1 MYQKHLLYYICL
13 LYLDGRQSKI
23 DKDKRELP
31 PECLSCQG
39 QDQHPP
45 EALVSIPAL
54 VKQMHIFSFPGHRI
68 LENYVTTETGT
79 AFCNR

>member
-1 MYQKHLLYYICL
+1 M
-13 LYLDGRQSKI
+13 I

-31 PECLSCQG
+31 PECLSCQD
-39 QDQHPP
+39 QTQHPP
-45 EALVSIPAL
+45 EALFSISAL
-54 VKQMHIFSFPGHRI
+54 VKQRQIFSFPGHRI